1 MSRIN
6 LLPWRE
12 EQRKERQRQFL
23 LTLGMAFVA
32 AVVVVLVW
40 NTFESNRISVQN
52 SRNQTLQTEIQ
63 AMDNRISEIERL
75 EIIRNDLLER
85 KAVIENLQSQR
96 SATVMMLDE
105 LVLTTPV
112 GVTLK
117 ALRQQGNI
125 VTLSGTTQSNA
136 RVSAYLQGLEG
147 SGLFT
152 KPTLQII
159 QTGATA
165 ERARSVEPYDFS
177 IRVTLPRPPSDEE
190 ELDVGVT

>member
-1 MSRIN
+1 MARIN

-40 NTFESNRISVQN
+40 NTFEGNRISVQN
-52 SRNQTLQTEIQ
+52 SRNQTLQTEIRS
-63 AMDNRISEIERL
+63 MDQKIAEIARL
-75 EIIRNDLLER
+75 EVIRNDLLER
-85 KAVIENLQSQR
+85 KAVIESLQSQR

-117 ALRQQGNI
+117 ALRQQGNVI
-125 VTLSGTTQSNA
+125 TLSGTTQSNA
-136 RVSAYLQGLEG
+136 RISAYLQGLEG
-147 SGLFT
+147 SELFSN
-152 KPTLQII
+152 PLLQII
-159 QTGATA
+159 QTGSDR

-177 IRVTLPRPPSDEE
+177 IRVTIPRPQTDEE
-190 ELDVGVT
+190 DLSEEVS

>member
-1 MSRIN
+1 MARIN

-52 SRNQTLQTEIQ
+52 SRNQTLQTEIRS
-63 AMDNRISEIERL
+63 MDQKIEEIARL
-75 EIIRNDLLER
+75 EVIRNDLLER
-85 KAVIENLQSQR
+85 KAVIESLQSQR

-112 GVTLK
+112 GVTLQS
-117 ALRQQGNI
+117 LRQQGNV

-147 SGLFT
+147 SGLFST
-152 KPTLQII
+152 PKLQII
-159 QTGATA
+159 QADG

-177 IRVTLPRPPSDEE
+177 IRVTLPRPQTDAEDD
-190 ELDVGVT
+190 LVGGVS

>member
-1 MSRIN
+1 MAIIN

-52 SRNQTLQTEIQ
+52 SRNQTLQTEIRS
-63 AMDNRISEIERL
+63 MDQKIAEIERL

-85 KAVIENLQSQR
+85 KTVIESLQSQR

-112 GVTLK
+112 GVTLRT
-117 ALRQQGNI
+117 LRQQGNV
-125 VTLSGTTQSNA
+125 VTLTGTTQSNA
-136 RVSAYLQGLEG
+136 RISAYLQGLEG
-147 SGLFT
+147 SGLFSN
-152 KPTLQII
+152 PVLQII
-159 QTGATA
+159 QAGR

-177 IRVTLPRPPSDEE
+177 IRVTIPRPETDQIGLEGEVS
-190 ELDVGVT
+190 

>member
-12 EQRKERQRQFL
+12 DQRKERQREFL
-23 LTLGMAFVA
+23 LTLGMAFIA

-52 SRNQTLQTEIQ
+52 SRNQILQTEIRS
-63 AMDNRISEIERL
+63 MDARIAEIERL
-75 EIIRNDLLER
+75 EVIRNDLLER
-85 KAVIENLQSQR
+85 KLVIENLQAQR

-112 GVTLK
+112 GVTLQT
-117 ALRQQGNI
+117 LRQKGNV

-136 RVSAYLQGLEG
+136 RISAYLKGLEA
-147 SGLFT
+147 SDLFSR
-152 KPTLQII
+152 PLLQII
-159 QTGATA
+159 QVGSER
-165 ERARSVEPYDFS
+165 ERAVEPYDFS
-177 IRVTLPRPPSDEE
+177 IRVTLPNPEIDAGEFDEE
-190 ELDVGVT
+190 VS

>member
-1 MSRIN
+1 MARIN

-40 NTFESNRISVQN
+40 NTFEGNRINAQN
-52 SRNQTLQTEIQ
+52 SRNQTLQTEIRS
-63 AMDNRISEIERL
+63 MDQKIAEIARL
-75 EIIRNDLLER
+75 EVIRNDLLER
-85 KAVIENLQSQR
+85 KAVIESLQSQR

-105 LVLTTPV
+105 LVLTTPI

-117 ALRQQGNI
+117 ALRQQGNV

-136 RVSAYLQGLEG
+136 RISAYLQGLEG

-152 KPTLQII
+152 NPLLQII
-159 QTGATA
+159 QAGGDRDR
-165 ERARSVEPYDFS
+165 ERSVEPYDFS
-177 IRVTLPRPPSDEE
+177 IRVTIPRPQTDEE
-190 ELDVGVT
+190 DLSGEVS

>member
-1 MSRIN
+1 MARIN

-40 NTFESNRISVQN
+40 NTFEGNRINAQN
-52 SRNQTLQTEIQ
+52 SRNQTLQTEIRS
-63 AMDNRISEIERL
+63 MDQKIEEIARL
-75 EIIRNDLLER
+75 EVIRNDLLER
-85 KAVIENLQSQR
+85 KAVIESLQSQR

-117 ALRQQGNI
+117 ALRQQGNVI
-125 VTLSGTTQSNA
+125 TLSGTTQSNA
-136 RVSAYLQGLEG
+136 RISAYLQGLEG

-152 KPTLQII
+152 NPLLQII
-159 QTGATA
+159 QAGTDR

-177 IRVTLPRPPSDEE
+177 IRVTIPRPQTDEE
-190 ELDVGVT
+190 DLSGEVS

>member
-40 NTFESNRISVQN
+40 NTFEGNRISVQN
-52 SRNQTLQTEIQ
+52 SRNQILQTEIRSMNQ
-63 AMDNRISEIERL
+63 KIAEIEQL
-75 EIIRNDLLER
+75 EIIRNGLLER
-85 KAVIENLQSQR
+85 KQVIESLQGQR

-112 GVTLK
+112 GVTLQT
-117 ALRQQGNI
+117 LRQQGNV

-136 RVSAYLQGLEG
+136 RISAYLQGLES

-152 KPTLQII
+152 KPMLQII
-159 QTGATA
+159 QAGR
-165 ERARSVEPYDFS
+165 ERQRSVEPYDFS
-177 IRVTLPRPPSDEE
+177 IRVTIPSTEIESDEFDE
-190 ELDVGVT
+190 GVS

>member
-12 EQRKERQRQFL
+12 EQRKERQRKFL

-52 SRNQTLQTEIQ
+52 SRNQTLQAEIRS
-63 AMDNRISEIERL
+63 MDQKISEIERL
-75 EIIRNDLLER
+75 EVIRNDLLER
-85 KAVIENLQSQR
+85 KRVIESLQSQR

-112 GVTLK
+112 GVTLQS
-117 ALRQQGNI
+117 LRQQANV

-136 RVSAYLQGLEG
+136 RISAYLQGLEG

-152 KPTLQII
+152 KPILQII
-159 QTGATA
+159 QAGR
-165 ERARSVEPYDFS
+165 ERDQSVEPYDFS
-177 IRVTLPRPPSDEE
+177 IRVTIPRSETEQDEFEE
-190 ELDVGVT
+190 EVS

>member
-52 SRNQTLQTEIQ
+52 SRNRTLQTEIQ